1 MSRHVVIL
9 GGGLAGL
16 ASAYEMS
23 KRGIRV
29 TVVEREPHV
38 GGMATSF
45 EEGDRRT
52 AGQEGSNYWSYDFG
66 PHRFHTHETELLRH
80 VEEILGE
87 NKFWR
92 KRLSRIY
99 LFGRLFNYPLELHNV
114 LRNIPPLQAAGILL
128 DYVRIRVLDGLGF
141 CDYRD
146 RSFREWVEKRFG
158 PRLAEIFFI
167 QYTEKAWGISADQI
181 SSVWAAQRITLLSL
195 WDTIIKT
202 VFRPKEAPRTLVS
215 DFVYPRVG
223 GIGELGRGYR
233 HRIEEMGGAVLTN
246 APAIR
251 VHRQGPAVQRIEY
264 RREGQSHFIEGDEFL
279 STMPVTALAR
289 SVTPKAPP
297 EVRRALRELR
307 YISCVFVY
315 LKLDKDQMSPDHWI
329 YLPEKELHVHRVSE
343 PKNFSPYAAPPGKTV
358 ACAEITCRAGDA
370 IWRAPHEQLRDMAIR
385 DLTKVGLIR
394 PEEVLDSFVK
404 RIPFAYPLYDLTYQ
418 EHLEVVMDFVRGLEN
433 LETGGR
439 QGLYRYNNMDQS
451 IEMGRRMAAR
461 VLGDG
466 QADHES
472 VATEQRYFG

>member
-23 KRGIRV
+23 KRGVRV

-45 EEGDRRT
+45 EEGDRAS
-52 AGQEGSNYWSYDFG
+52 AGREDSDYWSYDFG
-66 PHRFHTHETELLRH
+66 PHRFHTHETELLSH
-80 VEEILGE
+80 VEEILGD
-87 NKFWR
+87 NKVWR

-114 LRNIPPLQAAGILL
+114 LRNIPPTQV
-128 DYVRIRVLDGLGF
+128 VRILFDYAWVRTLDGLQLR
-141 CDYRD
+141 DYRD
-146 RSFREWVEKRFG
+146 RNFREWVEKRFG
-158 PRLAEIFFI
+158 PRLAKIFFVE
-167 QYTEKAWGISADQI
+167 YTEKAWGISADEI
-181 SSVWAAQRITLLSL
+181 SSVWASQRITLLDL
-195 WDTIIKT
+195 WDTIRKT
-202 VFRPKEAPRTLVS
+202 LFRPRVAPRTLVT

-223 GIGELGRGYR
+223 GIGELARGYR
-233 HRIEEMGGAVLTN
+233 RNIEKMGGVVLTD

-251 VHRQGPAVQRIEY
+251 VHCQGPRVARIEY
-264 RREGQSHFIEGDEFL
+264 RRGGESQFVEGDEFL
-279 STMPVTALAR
+279 STIPVTELAR
-289 SVTPKAPP
+289 SVVPRAPA

-307 YISCVFVY
+307 YVSCVFVY
-315 LKLDKDQMSPDHWI
+315 LKLAREQMSPDHWI
-329 YLPEKELHVHRVSE
+329 YLPEKGLQVHRVSE
-343 PKNFSPYAAPPGKTV
+343 FKNFSPCAAPPGKTV
-358 ACAEITCRAGDA
+358 ACAEITCRAGDET
-370 IWRAPHEQLRDMAIR
+370 WRAEDDRLQEIAVR
-385 DLTKVGLIR
+385 DLAAVGLIQ
-394 PEEVLDSFVK
+394 PDELLGSFVK

-418 EHLEVVMDFVRGLEN
+418 EHLDVVMDFVRGLEN

-466 QADHES
+466 PSDHES

>member
-45 EEGDRRT
+45 EEGDRST
-52 AGQEGSNYWSYDFG
+52 AETEDSNYWSYDFG
-66 PHRFHTHETELLRH
+66 PHRFHTHEKELLRH
-80 VEEILGE
+80 VEEILGD
-87 NKFWR
+87 NKLWR

-114 LRNIPPLQAAGILL
+114 LRNIPPLQATRILL
-128 DYVRIRVLDGLGF
+128 DYIRIRMLDRLGF
-141 CDYRD
+141 CDYQD

-158 PRLAEIFFI
+158 PRLAQIFFI
-167 QYTEKAWGISADQI
+167 QYTEKAWGISADRI

-195 WDTIIKT
+195 WDTILKT
-202 VFRPKEAPRTLVS
+202 LFRPKKAPRTLVS

-223 GIGELGRGYR
+223 GIGELARGYR
-233 HRIEEMGGAVLTN
+233 RRIESMGGMVLTD

-251 VHRQGPAVQRIEY
+251 VHRQGNKVVRIEY
-264 RREGQSHFIEGDEFL
+264 RRDGQSHFIEGDEFL
-279 STMPVTALAR
+279 STMPVTELAR

-297 EVRRALRELR
+297 AVRRAIRELR

-315 LKLDKDQMSPDHWI
+315 LKLDRDRMSPDHWI

-358 ACAEITCRAGDA
+358 ACAEITCRAGDH
-370 IWRAPHEQLRDMAIR
+370 IWRAPHDQLRDMATR
-385 DLTKVGLIR
+385 DLTAVGLIR
-394 PEEVLDSFVK
+394 PEEVLGSFVK
-404 RIPFAYPLYDLTYQ
+404 RIPFAYPLYDLTYR
-418 EHLEVVMDFVRGLEN
+418 EHLDVVMDFVRGLEN

-451 IEMGRRMAAR
+451 IEMGRRMAGR
-461 VLGDG
+461 VLGEDD
-466 QADHES
+466 ADHEA